1 MTFILQRQKNYMK
14 GIHVSLFTLII
25 YLFYFFWSEDARLFR
40 KVQVK
45 STSLKSVSCR
55 IGSSVK
61 SWSSKSCLKSE
72 LQVSAKF
79 QVSELQVRVKSQV
92 SELQI

>member
-25 YLFYFFWSEDARLFR
+25 YLFYFFWSEDAR

-79 QVSELQVRVKSQV
+79 QVSELQVRAKSQV